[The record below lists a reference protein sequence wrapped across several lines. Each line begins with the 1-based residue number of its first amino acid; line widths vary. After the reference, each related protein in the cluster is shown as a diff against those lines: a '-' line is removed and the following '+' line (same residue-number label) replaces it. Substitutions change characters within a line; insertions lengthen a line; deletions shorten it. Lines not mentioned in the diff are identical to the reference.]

1 MSYPKSIAAFF
12 EHLAL
17 PRSSEVGKRI
27 FKKLFYKN
35 GQLNATDKKAFQE
48 DIDFIEIRNSLSP
61 SSANIQAYRDDE
73 NEYEEIQILH
83 VALSSGKRVSRIADV
98 IQKAIPYPVVIVASC
113 NDDICI
119 NAALKRINKADQSKL
134 VIEEAHETGWFS
146 LASPEEWQQ
155 DFLKQ
160 LHATTFSFQNL
171 YDFYTDAVNRIIAFK
186 CASHT
191 GEYTLLPQE
200 GGKAPDRASSLQRL
214 EELEKELAGVRNQL
228 KKEKNMGG
236 KVRLNILSKSIK
248 DAIAGL
254 KKNL

>member
-1 MSYPKSIAAFF
+1 MSYPKSIAEFF

-27 FKKLFYKN
+27 FKKLFYEN

-61 SSANIQAYRDDE
+61 SSSNIQAYRDDE

-98 IQKAIPYPVVIVASC
+98 IQKAVPYPVVIVASC

-119 NAALKRINKADQSKL
+119 NAAFKRINKADQSKL

-146 LASPEEWQQ
+146 LASPEEWQI

-160 LHATTFSFQNL
+160 LHAATFSFQNL

-191 GEYTLLPQE
+191 GEYTLLVQE
-200 GGKAPDRASSLQRL
+200 DGQAPDRASSLQRL
-214 EELEKELAGVRNQL
+214 EELKKELAGVRNQL
-228 KKEKNMGG
+228 KKEKNMGTQVQLNTRCNEIKNQI
-236 KVRLNILSKSIK
+236 KVITSQL
-248 DAIAGL
+248 
-254 KKNL
+254 